1 MRLPGRLGVPI
12 LCVVGAGLYAQDAAQ
27 YFGRYEDAQQV
38 AQDMEPTG
46 QFVFARL
53 VYNGVEPYYIKNWYT
68 DWPKADRQLI
78 AGIQRLS
85 NLDIADQE
93 RVVALNDP
101 RLFEYPFL
109 YTSEP
114 GQIVLTEADA
124 RILREYLDRGGLWV
138 VDDFWGSFEWGNF
151 TRQVKKVL
159 PGEEIRDIPR
169 DHPIFHCFYDI
180 DRIVQV
186 PSLDYVYT
194 GVVVEQDGFEPYL
207 KGIWDSDTGRLLVV
221 INHNTDLG
229 DAYEHAD
236 HPQYPHRFS
245 GFAYRMAMNFIIYA
259 LTN

>member
-1 MRLPGRLGVPI
+1 MIRTAHLGVPI
-12 LCVVGAGLYAQDAAQ
+12 LCAIGAALYAQDVPQ
-27 YFGRYEDAQQV
+27 YFGRYEDVQQIS
-38 AQDMEPTG
+38 QDMGPTS

-85 NLDIADQE
+85 NLDVADRE

-114 GQIVLTEADA
+114 GQIVLTDADA
-124 RILREYLDRGGLWV
+124 KILREYLDRGGLWV

-151 TRQVKKVL
+151 TRQVEKVL

-169 DHPIFHCFYDI
+169 SHPIFHCFYDI
-180 DRIVQV
+180 DQIVQV

-194 GVVVEQDGFEPYL
+194 GVVVEQDGFEPDL

-259 LTN
+259 LTS

>member
-1 MRLPGRLGVPI
+1 VRLSTRLGLPI
-12 LCVVGAGLYAQDAAQ
+12 LWAVSAVLYAQDETQ

-38 AQDMEPTG
+38 VQDMRPTD

-114 GQIVLTEADA
+114 GQIVLTDADA
-124 RILREYLDRGGLWV
+124 MILREYLDRGGLWV

-151 TRQVKKVL
+151 TRQVEKVL
-159 PGEEIRDIPR
+159 PGQEILDIPR
-169 DHPIFHCFYDI
+169 DHPVFHCFYDI
-180 DRIVQV
+180 DQIVQV
-186 PSLDYVYT
+186 PSLDYIYT

-259 LTN
+259 LTS